1 MVYSR
6 GVWMYVGMRIPGNR
20 QGNEHKA
27 ILPGVEYVAMERGR
41 TTIMLADDD
50 PVALKSATEALTGA
64 GFKVVQAADGQRALQ
79 EALSRRV
86 DLIVMDVSMP
96 QVGGVEACH
105 CLKAM
110 PKTSKIPVVLTA
122 AKKDPAART
131 LAERTH
137 GSVRIL
143 RKPFTP
149 EELISLARQLV
160 KHRSLLY

>member
-1 MVYSR
+1 M
-6 GVWMYVGMRIPGNR
+6 
-20 QGNEHKA
+20 
-27 ILPGVEYVAMERGR
+27 

-50 PVALKSATEALTGA
+50 PVALDSSAQALTGA
-64 GFKVVQAADGQRALQ
+64 GFKVVRVADGQQALQ
-79 EALSRRV
+79 ECLGRRV

-96 QVGGVEACH
+96 QVNGVEACH

-110 PKTSKIPVVLTA
+110 PKTSKIPVILTA
-122 AKKDPAART
+122 GKKDPAAKT

-149 EELISLARQLV
+149 EELISAAKQLV
-160 KHRSLLY
+160 KRKSLLL

>member
-1 MVYSR
+1 M
-6 GVWMYVGMRIPGNR
+6 
-20 QGNEHKA
+20 
-27 ILPGVEYVAMERGR
+27 GVEYVAVERGR
-41 TTIMLADDD
+41 HTIMLADHDS
-50 PVALKSATEALTGA
+50 VALDTATKALAGA
-64 GFKVVQAADGQRALQ
+64 GFKVVRATDGQRAIQ
-79 EALSRRV
+79 EALGRKV

-122 AKKDPAART
+122 AKKDPAAKT

-149 EELISLARQLV
+149 EELISVAKQLV
-160 KHRSLLY
+160 RHRSLIP

>member
-1 MVYSR
+1 
-6 GVWMYVGMRIPGNR
+6 
-20 QGNEHKA
+20 
-27 ILPGVEYVAMERGR
+27 MERGR

-50 PVALKSATEALTGA
+50 PEALESAAEALTGA

-96 QVGGVEACH
+96 QVNGVEACH

-122 AKKDPAART
+122 AKKDPAVKA

-143 RKPFTP
+143 RKPFTS
-149 EELISLARQLV
+149 EELIQVAKQLV
-160 KHRSLLY
+160 RHRSLIP